1 MFKVGNEIN
10 SLTHFVPVFP
20 FINDDDGDDDDD
32 DDDSEDD
39 EWFLW
44 YGWPAK
50 GV

>member
-20 FINDDDGDDDDD
+20 FINDDDDDDDD